1 MKIAEED
8 LPILNCIM
16 TELRSKGYVMPSR
29 LLDLVNFDESRA
41 HRIVAICKFYGV
53 GQQGKHADEFE
64 LRPTDSIQQ
73 KAALDIFGSTFQD
86 QQQKAERNSLF
97 VQDLKLCI
105 KERKRNKWLSIAA
118 PPGVEP
124 VTAIHPRR
132 AGA

>member
-97 VQDLKLCI
+97 VQDLKLGI

-118 PPGVEP
+118 IAVSLLSL
-124 VTAIHPRR
+124 AISIFK
-132 AGA
+132 

>member
-53 GQQGKHADEFE
+53 GQPGKHADEFE

-118 PPGVEP
+118 IAVSLLSL
-124 VTAIHPRR
+124 AISIFK
-132 AGA
+132 

>member
-118 PPGVEP
+118 IAVSLLSL
-124 VTAIHPRR
+124 AISIFK
-132 AGA
+132 

>member
-8 LPILNCIM
+8 LTILNCIM

-64 LRPTDSIQQ
+64 LRPSDSIQQ

-118 PPGVEP
+118 IAVSLLSL
-124 VTAIHPRR
+124 AISIFK
-132 AGA
+132 

>member
-97 VQDLKLCI
+97 VQDMKLCI

-118 PPGVEP
+118 IAVSLLSL
-124 VTAIHPRR
+124 AISIFK
-132 AGA
+132 

>member
-1 MKIAEED
+1 
-8 LPILNCIM
+8 M

-118 PPGVEP
+118 IAVSLLSL
-124 VTAIHPRR
+124 AISIFK
-132 AGA
+132 

>member
-64 LRPTDSIQQ
+64 LRPSDSIQQ

-118 PPGVEP
+118 IAVSLLSL
-124 VTAIHPRR
+124 AISIFK
-132 AGA
+132 

>member
-64 LRPTDSIQQ
+64 LRPSDSIQQ
-73 KAALDIFGSTFQD
+73 PVCLV
-86 QQQKAERNSLF
+86 R
-97 VQDLKLCI
+97 
-105 KERKRNKWLSIAA
+105 SIHRD
-118 PPGVEP
+118 G
-124 VTAIHPRR
+124 
-132 AGA
+132 

>member
-8 LPILNCIM
+8 LPILKCIM

-118 PPGVEP
+118 IAVSLLSL
-124 VTAIHPRR
+124 AISIFK
-132 AGA
+132 